1 MDEAKRIIEGIRK
14 EHLWVAKGRS
24 GSTR

>member
-1 MDEAKRIIEGIRK
+1 MDEAKRIIEGIRR
-14 EHLWVAKGRS
+14 EYLWVAKGRS